1 MVKIIYYGETQSL
14 DQIPENFI
22 DFMQLAGSLF
32 LIEDVDKYVFEYT
45 HDNKNFKIL
54 NLE

>member
-32 LIEDVDKYVFEYT
+32 LIEDVDKYVLNIPMIT
-45 HDNKNFKIL
+45 KIL
-54 NLE
+54 KY